1 MDPQK
6 KLQEA
11 LKQISV
17 VRHTRQ
23 TVYTFS
29 ATRMPYYLAGTVM
42 DAVNRVEIR
51 SGRVT
56 AERPRILTPSQLGQ
70 DFFEGFGDLEREQA
84 EALLRT
90 CGRSLEY
97 RYRNETDNIRVVP
110 GPIRAVIERL
120 KKDAGPQES
129 SRAAII
135 RCEDSGL
142 WGLGLVKCILDVTV
156 RSFLGNVTELEERG
170 FFPGEG

>member
-6 KLQEA
+6 KMQEA
-11 LKQISV
+11 LKSISV
-17 VRHTRQ
+17 VRHMRQ

-29 ATRMPYYLAGTVM
+29 TTRVPYHLAGVVM
-42 DAVNRVEIR
+42 DAVDRVEIR

-56 AERPRILTPSQLGQ
+56 SERPRILTPAQLGQ

-84 EALLRT
+84 EALFRAY
-90 CGRSLEY
+90 GRGLEY

-110 GPIRAVIERL
+110 GPIGAVIERL
-120 KKDAGPQES
+120 KKEAGPQES

-142 WGLGLVKCILDVTV
+142 WGLGLVKYILDVTL
-156 RSFLGNVTELEERG
+156 RSFAGNVTELEERG
-170 FFPGEG
+170 FFPRGG